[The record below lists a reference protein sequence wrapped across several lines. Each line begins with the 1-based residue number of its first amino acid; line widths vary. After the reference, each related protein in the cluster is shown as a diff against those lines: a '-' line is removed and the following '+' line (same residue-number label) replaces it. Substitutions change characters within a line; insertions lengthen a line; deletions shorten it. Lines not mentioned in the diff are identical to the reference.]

1 MFVFLVCGN
10 KSWKLNTWFF
20 IYCVPEI
27 ITEMLEHLSDDDLA
41 YIAESNDYNIGITI
55 ISHLI

>member
-55 ISHLI
+55 